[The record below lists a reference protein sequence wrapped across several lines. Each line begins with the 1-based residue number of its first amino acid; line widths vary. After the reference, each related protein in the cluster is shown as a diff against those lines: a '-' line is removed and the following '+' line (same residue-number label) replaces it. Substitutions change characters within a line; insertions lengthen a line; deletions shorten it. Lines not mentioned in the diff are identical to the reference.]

1 MTTNP
6 IPTIRPD
13 AAIPVSP
20 LGVAL
25 EMAEHGTAVTVALSD
40 VAGAVLWEATGEAGV
55 TRLHAAP
62 PNELLGETVEIHVY
76 LERLPMAGE
85 APEEPYL
92 ARLACGC
99 LVHYT
104 YRPALT
110 AHCPTHATQ
119 RVHTVDYPTKEGL

>member
-1 MTTNP
+1 MT

-25 EMAEHGTAVTVALSD
+25 EMAEHGVSVAIDLTD
-40 VAGAVLWEATGEAGV
+40 VAGASLWTANGEAGV
-55 TRLHAAP
+55 TRLHACP
-62 PNELLGETVEIHVY
+62 PDEVMARAVELHVY
-76 LERLPMAGE
+76 LERIPMEGELPQ
-85 APEEPYL
+85 EPYL
-92 ARLACGC
+92 GLLACGC
-99 LVHYT
+99 LVGYT

-119 RVHTVDYPTKEGL
+119 RVRRVDYPATETL